1 MSPYFHLLVSILV
14 SIAYMKLST
23 LSWLCPFVTTRLVLL
38 VFIQFPVHYRDIIL
52 LWCILIECENDWLKH
67 ICLQMVVKAHICQ
80 VYCCFFFY
88 HTMIVYIHNCMC
100 IYGFLVENWNHLNA
114 HNLPVRTISI
124 SLIMVG
130 KVIHDSLGSPAWEQI
145 SISERVNVEMLHHC
159 EGKYI
164 WSYCSLS

>member
-23 LSWLCPFVTTRLVLL
+23 LSWLCPLWW
-38 VFIQFPVHYRDIIL
+38 RDLFCLFSFSFQSNIGIL
-52 LWCILIECENDWLKH
+52 LWCILIECENDWFKH
-67 ICLQMVVKAHICQ
+67 ICLRMVGKAHICQ
-80 VYCCFFFY
+80 VHCCFFY

-100 IYGFLVENWNHLNA
+100 IYGFLVENWNHINA

-124 SLIMVG
+124 IMVG
-130 KVIHDSLGSPAWEQI
+130 KVIHDSLGSPAQI